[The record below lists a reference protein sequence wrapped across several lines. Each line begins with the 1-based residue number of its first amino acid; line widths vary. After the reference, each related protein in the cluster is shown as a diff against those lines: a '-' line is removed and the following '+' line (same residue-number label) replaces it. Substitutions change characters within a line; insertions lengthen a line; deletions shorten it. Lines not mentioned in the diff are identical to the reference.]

1 MKNINLK
8 YLKNENIDVYL
19 FFEDVNMFKNFKKSF
34 AKKFSENQRVFI
46 ENLNQD
52 ENLGACIGSAELMG
66 KGWEREAIP
75 IIQTKKSIIS
85 RIFNTIFG

>member
-1 MKNINLK
+1 
-8 YLKNENIDVYL
+8 
-19 FFEDVNMFKNFKKSF
+19 MFKNFKKIF
-34 AKKFSENQRVFI
+34 ASKFPKNQKVFFDK
-46 ENLNQD
+46 LTQD
-52 ENLGACIGSAELMG
+52 ENLGACMGSAELMG

>member
-1 MKNINLK
+1 MRIKVCRLCESKKFFNLLNLGK
-8 YLKNENIDVYL
+8 LSYTGK
-19 FFEDVNMFKNFKKSF
+19 F